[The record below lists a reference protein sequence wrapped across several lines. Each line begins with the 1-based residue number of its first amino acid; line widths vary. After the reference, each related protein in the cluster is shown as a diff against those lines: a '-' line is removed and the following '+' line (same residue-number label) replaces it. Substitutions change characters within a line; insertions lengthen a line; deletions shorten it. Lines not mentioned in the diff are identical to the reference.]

1 MVKKLKQMA
10 EKQTAAAA
18 AAPANIIEN
27 ILQAGMTAVAKAQ
40 EEMGRVF
47 EALEKEGSNLQRK
60 TQAIAEEKLG
70 AVTSRVTNVAGDV
83 QAKAGQQWDKLE
95 TIFEERVAKALSKLG
110 VPSSKEIEALN
121 KRIDTLSAQLAK
133 LNKAGTAPKVAATKA
148 PAKTTRAKA
157 VKAEAAVAE
166 AATAVE
172 PVVVA
177 DNVAPIKA
185 AAKRVRKAA

>member
-133 LNKAGTAPKVAATKA
+133 LNKAGTAPKAAATKA